1 MRLPL
6 FWLGDV
12 PLVSR
17 LAAWTLGA
25 LLRDLVVLC
34 FAIAGYLAVNH
45 DPLVPSVVLAGAVG
59 LLALTRAVGL
69 AVFALL
75 PNSLD
80 QRGPAVFIRVI
91 LAFALIAPALIGG
104 AVAGF
109 AFGSVVAGTLA
120 GTFLALAESGVLV
133 GFAAWRL
140 AGRVDL
146 LATA

>member
-1 MRLPL
+1 VDR
-6 FWLGDV
+6 
-12 PLVSR
+12 
-17 LAAWTLGA
+17 
-25 LLRDLVVLC
+25 
-34 FAIAGYLAVNH
+34 
-45 DPLVPSVVLAGAVG
+45 DPLVPAVLLIGGIG

-69 AVFALL
+69 AVFALM

-91 LAFALIAPALIGG
+91 LAFALIAPAVVGG
-104 AVAGF
+104 LVAGF
-109 AFGSVVAGTLA
+109 AFGSVVAGTAA
-120 GTFLALAESGVLV
+120 GTVLGLAESGILV